1 MLIGVLPTTRRGSRN
16 ESSPLRGK
24 RSGIPAHLT
33 FLTVKSRGKAPQSQE
48 AAMNSSRIFTNTL
61 RKWIVCLFLLMVP
74 ALVWAQTTDED
85 KKKKT
90 KTTPPAAKSAS
101 KPAATR
107 PPAKT
112 AQQPQKQQPRVQQQA
127 PQPRVQQQAP
137 QPRVQQPT
145 REARVKPQRQEA
157 NQRRQEQ
164 QQLKLQQSQARDQ
177 RKEQQQQAKLQQR
190 QEKERLKQEKQQ
202 LKLQQRQEK
211 DRLKLEKRQAREQKH
226 GKGQQKE
233 VRQRQQG
240 RPEPMQQARHQ
251 RQEQPRALT
260 PAESRQQIQD
270 LNRNRA
276 ALRGINRRPLP
287 AGEVKVHSDG
297 RRIIAAPGGRQ
308 LDVRRDG
315 TVERV
320 SFRDGR
326 TATFRP
332 DGRVRSYHANGMQV
346 NHWRRGGRTI
356 VTERPDRTV
365 LVSTGRNRGYVQ
377 RTVVVRNRT
386 YVQRTYVVNNVTY
399 VRVYRTYYYGGGTYY
414 RYEPVY
420 RYHPVF
426 YGWAYE
432 PWPGPV
438 RYRWGWYNDPWYGYY
453 GPYFAPYPVYPSASL
468 WLTDFLLSETLRLAY
483 QAHEEAAANEA
494 AEQERY
500 ESSAGPSP
508 AGGSAYATQLT
519 PEVKQAIAEEVRQQ
533 LDAERA
539 AAANAP
545 PGGQPTAVATAP
557 PGAEPVAGANTQ
569 QLAASPS
576 EVPPALNPAHRVFV
590 VSNNFDVDDG
600 GQGCSLSPGD
610 VITRLT
616 DTPDENQNVKA
627 SVLSSQKADCAAGS
641 TVAVSVED
649 LQEMHNH
656 FHEQIDS
663 GLKQLAEN
671 QGQGGLPAAPDTR
684 TSFTEVPAPQPDQN
698 VVADLQSEQQQA
710 DQTEAQVQ
718 EEAFIQM

>member
-1 MLIGVLPTTRRGSRN
+1 
-16 ESSPLRGK
+16 
-24 RSGIPAHLT
+24 
-33 FLTVKSRGKAPQSQE
+33 
-48 AAMNSSRIFTNTL
+48 MNSSRIFTNTL
-61 RKWIVCLFLLMVP
+61 RKWLVCLFLLMAP
-74 ALVWAQTTDED
+74 ALVWAQNTDED

-90 KTTPPAAKSAS
+90 TTTPPPAKSAH
-101 KPAATR
+101 KPAAPRPASR

-112 AQQPQKQQPRVQQQA
+112 AQQPQRQQPRVQQQT
-127 PQPRVQQQAP
+127 P
-137 QPRVQQPT
+137 QPRVQQPR
-145 REARVKPQRQEA
+145 REVRVNPQRQEGD
-157 NQRRQEQ
+157 QRRQEQ
-164 QQLKLQQSQARDQ
+164 QQLKLQQRQAIEQ

-190 QEKERLKQEKQQ
+190 QEKYRLNQEKQQ

-211 DRLKLEKRQAREQKH
+211 DRMKLEKQQAREPNH

-233 VRQRQQG
+233 VRQQQQG
-240 RPEPMQQARHQ
+240 RPEPMQQAQ
-251 RQEQPRALT
+251 QKRQEQLRPLT
-260 PAESRQQIQD
+260 PGESRQQIQD

-287 AGEVKVHSDG
+287 TGEVTLHPDG

-346 NHWRRGGRTI
+346 NHWQRGGRTI

-365 LVSTGRNRGYVQ
+365 LVSTGRNQGYVQ
-377 RTVVVRNRT
+377 RTVVVSNRT
-386 YVQRTYVVNNVTY
+386 YVQRTYVVHNVTY
-399 VRVYRTYYYGGGTYY
+399 VRVYRTSYYGGATYY
-414 RYEPVY
+414 RYVPTY
-420 RYHPVF
+420 RYRPVF
-426 YGWAYE
+426 YGWVYD
-432 PWPGPV
+432 PWLRSV
-438 RYRWGWYNDPWYGYY
+438 RYRWSWYNDPWYGYY

-468 WLTDFLLSETLRLAY
+468 WLTDFLLSETLRFAY
-483 QAHEEAAANEA
+483 QAHQEAAANEA
-494 AEQERY
+494 AEQGRY

-533 LDAERA
+533 LDADKA

-545 PGGQPTAVATAP
+545 PAGQPTAAATAP
-557 PGAEPVAGANTQ
+557 PGAEPIAGGNTQ
-569 QLAASPS
+569 LPAASSS
-576 EVPPALNPAHRVFV
+576 EVPPALNPAYRVFV
-590 VSNNFDVDDG
+590 VSRNFDVDDG

-641 TVAVSVED
+641 TVGVSVEE

-656 FHEQIDS
+656 FQEGIDS

-671 QGQGGLPAAPDTR
+671 QGQGGLPTAPDTG
-684 TSFTEVPAPQPDQN
+684 TSFTEVPAAQPDPN
-698 VVADLQSEQQQA
+698 VAAELQSQQQQA
-710 DQTEAQVQ
+710 DRTEAQVQ
-718 EEAFIQM
+718 EEAFVQM

>member
-1 MLIGVLPTTRRGSRN
+1 M
-16 ESSPLRGK
+16 
-24 RSGIPAHLT
+24 
-33 FLTVKSRGKAPQSQE
+33 
-48 AAMNSSRIFTNTL
+48 TNTL
-61 RKWIVCLFLLMVP
+61 RKWIVLLFLLMVP

-90 KTTPPAAKSAS
+90 TTKPPPAKSAS
-101 KPAATR
+101 KPAAKR
-107 PPAKT
+107 PPAKA
-112 AQQPQKQQPRVQQQA
+112 AQQPQRQQPRVQQQTA
-127 PQPRVQQQAP
+127 QPQVQQSK
-137 QPRVQQPT
+137 
-145 REARVKPQRQEA
+145 REARVKPQRQEGD
-157 NQRRQEQ
+157 QRRQEQ
-164 QQLKLQQSQARDQ
+164 QQLKLQQRQARDQ
-177 RKEQQQQAKLQQR
+177 RKEQQQQAKVQQR
-190 QEKERLKQEKQQ
+190 QEKDRLTQEKQQ

-211 DRLKLEKRQAREQKH
+211 DRMKLEKQQAREQQH

-233 VRQRQQG
+233 VQQQQQA
-240 RPEPMQQARHQ
+240 RPERMQQAQQQ
-251 RQEQPRALT
+251 RQEQRRVLT
-260 PAESRQQIQD
+260 PVESRQQIQD
-270 LNRNRA
+270 LNRNRT

-287 AGEVKVHSDG
+287 SGEVTVHPDG

-346 NHWRRGGRTI
+346 NHWQRGGRTI

-377 RTVVVRNRT
+377 RTVMVRNRT
-386 YVQRTYVVNNVTY
+386 YVQRTYMVNNVTY
-399 VRVYRTYYYGGGTYY
+399 VRVYRPYYFRGATYY

-426 YGWAYE
+426 YGWAYN

-438 RYRWGWYNDPWYGYY
+438 RYRWSWYNDPWYGYY
-453 GPYFAPYPVYPSASL
+453 GPYFAPYPVYPSASF

-483 QAHEEAAANEA
+483 QAHQEAAANEA

-500 ESSAGPSP
+500 DSSAGPSP

-519 PEVKQAIAEEVRQQ
+519 PEVKQAIAEEVKQQ
-533 LDAERA
+533 LDAEKA
-539 AAANAP
+539 AAMNAQ
-545 PGGQPTAVATAP
+545 PGDQPTAAATAP
-557 PGAEPVAGANTQ
+557 PGAEPIGAT
-569 QLAASPS
+569 PS
-576 EVPPALNPAHRVFV
+576 EVPPALNPAQRVFI
-590 VSNNFDVDDG
+590 VSRNFDVDDG

-641 TVAVSVED
+641 TVGVSVED
-649 LQEMHNH
+649 LQEMHNQ
-656 FHEQIDS
+656 FHERIDS

-684 TSFTEVPAPQPDQN
+684 TSFTEVAAPQPDPN
-698 VVADLQSEQQQA
+698 VAADLQSQQQQA
-710 DQTEAQVQ
+710 DLTEAQVQ
-718 EEAFIQM
+718 EEAFVQM

>member
-1 MLIGVLPTTRRGSRN
+1 
-16 ESSPLRGK
+16 
-24 RSGIPAHLT
+24 
-33 FLTVKSRGKAPQSQE
+33 
-48 AAMNSSRIFTNTL
+48 MNSSRIMTNTL
-61 RKWIVCLFLLMVP
+61 RKWIVLLFLLMVP

-90 KTTPPAAKSAS
+90 TTKPPPAKSAS
-101 KPAATR
+101 KPAAKR
-107 PPAKT
+107 PPAKA
-112 AQQPQKQQPRVQQQA
+112 AQQPQRQQPRVQQQTA
-127 PQPRVQQQAP
+127 QPQVQQSK
-137 QPRVQQPT
+137 
-145 REARVKPQRQEA
+145 REARVKLQRQEGD
-157 NQRRQEQ
+157 QRRQEQ
-164 QQLKLQQSQARDQ
+164 QQLKLQQRQARDQ
-177 RKEQQQQAKLQQR
+177 RKEQQQQAKVQQR
-190 QEKERLKQEKQQ
+190 QEKDRLTQEKQQ

-211 DRLKLEKRQAREQKH
+211 DRMKLEKQQAREQQH

-233 VRQRQQG
+233 VQQQQQA
-240 RPEPMQQARHQ
+240 RPERMQQAQQQ
-251 RQEQPRALT
+251 RQEQRRVLT
-260 PAESRQQIQD
+260 PVESRQQIQD
-270 LNRNRA
+270 LNRNRT

-287 AGEVKVHSDG
+287 SGEVTVHPDG

-346 NHWRRGGRTI
+346 NHWQRGGRTI

-377 RTVVVRNRT
+377 RTVMVRNRT
-386 YVQRTYVVNNVTY
+386 YVQRTYMVNNVTY
-399 VRVYRTYYYGGGTYY
+399 VRVYRPYYFRGATYY

-426 YGWAYE
+426 YGWAYN

-438 RYRWGWYNDPWYGYY
+438 RYRWSWYNDPWYGYY
-453 GPYFAPYPVYPSASL
+453 GPYFAPYPVYPSASF

-483 QAHEEAAANEA
+483 QAHQEAAANEA

-500 ESSAGPSP
+500 DSSAGPSP

-519 PEVKQAIAEEVRQQ
+519 PEVKQAIAEEVKQQ
-533 LDAERA
+533 LDAEKA
-539 AAANAP
+539 AAMNAQ
-545 PGGQPTAVATAP
+545 PGDQPTAAATAP
-557 PGAEPVAGANTQ
+557 PGAEPI
-569 QLAASPS
+569 AATPS
-576 EVPPALNPAHRVFV
+576 EVPPALNPAQRVFI
-590 VSNNFDVDDG
+590 VSRNFDVDDG

-641 TVAVSVED
+641 TVGVSVED
-649 LQEMHNH
+649 LQEMHNQ
-656 FHEQIDS
+656 FHERIDS

-684 TSFTEVPAPQPDQN
+684 TSFTEVAAPQPDPN
-698 VVADLQSEQQQA
+698 VAADLQSQQQQA
-710 DQTEAQVQ
+710 DLTEAQVQ
-718 EEAFIQM
+718 EEAFVQM